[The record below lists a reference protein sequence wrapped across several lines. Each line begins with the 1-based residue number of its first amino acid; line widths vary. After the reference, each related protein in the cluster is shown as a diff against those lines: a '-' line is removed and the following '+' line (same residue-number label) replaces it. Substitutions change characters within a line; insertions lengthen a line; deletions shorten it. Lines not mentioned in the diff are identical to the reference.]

1 MFKFDRTTFLR
12 ACLGPALLGIALSA
26 GCSSL
31 TSTNATPTSQKVC
44 ETYESGVDHCGGG
57 DFDTT
62 TCQADLACNLG
73 LYRSEVI
80 TMIQSCADRFKLAQ
94 EKDPNEPGACP
105 TLAGYFCDD
114 PQDKLRLAA
123 LTPTP
128 ATQEYAQA
136 FVAKRAECSAVGASL
151 DGTLYEAR
159 VLLAD
164 KVWAEARPCL
174 SRDVPMD
181 PSKRQ
186 LAQNACADISSCLVG
201 ARWLVAPF
209 CP

>member
-1 MFKFDRTTFLR
+1 MFKFDRATFLR
-12 ACLGPALLGIALSA
+12 ACLGPALLVTLAG
-26 GCSSL
+26 GCSTL

-44 ETYESGVDHCGGG
+44 ETYESGVDRCGGG
-57 DFDTT
+57 DFDAV

-80 TMIQSCADRFKLAQ
+80 TLIQSCADRFKQ
-94 EKDPNEPGACP
+94 DACP
-105 TLAGYFCDD
+105 PLSGYLCAEPQDMMRLAG
-114 PQDKLRLAA
+114 

-128 ATQEYAQA
+128 ATADFAKA
-136 FVAKRAECSAVGASL
+136 FEQKRAECAMVDAGL

-174 SRDVPMD
+174 DHPVPATD
-181 PSKRQ
+181 ASKRQ
-186 LAQNACADISSCLVG
+186 AAQMACADISGCLAG

>member
-1 MFKFDRTTFLR
+1 MFTFSRTTWAGFH
-12 ACLGPALLGIALSA
+12 AALFGLALSF

-31 TSTNATPTSQKVC
+31 TSTNATPTSKKVC
-44 ETYESGVDHCGGG
+44 EIYESGVDRCGGG
-57 DFDTT
+57 DFDTA
-62 TCQADLACNLG
+62 TCTADLACNLG

-80 TMIQSCADRFKLAQ
+80 TLIQTCADRFKQ
-94 EKDPNEPGACP
+94 EACP
-105 TLAGYFCDD
+105 PLSGYFCDD
-114 PQDKLRLAA
+114 PQDKMRFAD

-128 ATQEYAQA
+128 TTEDYAKA

-151 DGTLYEAR
+151 DATLYDQR

-174 SRDVPMD
+174 SLEVPMD
-181 PSKRQ
+181 AGRRQ
-186 LAQNACADISSCLVG
+186 EAQSACANMSQCLVG